1 MKMQQIH
8 HCHLVLDFR
17 PMHGYIVHTFI
28 LLPPYNLMTFNGKT
42 AIVTGGTG
50 ILGKAIVER
59 LFDEGSSIAIPYH
72 SSSSLSSVPQ
82 KISSTPSRFYA
93 AKVDLAQDA
102 QVSAFTKDV
111 AEKFGKIDFLI
122 AAAGGYA
129 GGNLTEDVDIEEFEG
144 MLTINLRT
152 TFLICR
158 SVLARMRRQKSG
170 RIVTVASM
178 PAVTPSS
185 KKGPY
190 AISKRGVITLTETI
204 AAEVKGTG
212 ITANVIAPSILL
224 TEANK
229 KSMPDADISK
239 WVTLDD
245 VASLVAYL
253 CSDKA
258 RSISG
263 NVVKIYG
270 GV

>member
-1 MKMQQIH
+1 M
-8 HCHLVLDFR
+8 
-17 PMHGYIVHTFI
+17 
-28 LLPPYNLMTFNGKT
+28 MTFNGKT

-59 LFDEGSSIAIPYH
+59 LFDEGCAIAIPYY

-82 KISSTPSRFYA
+82 RLSSTLSRFYA
-93 AKVDLAQDA
+93 ARIDLAQED
-102 QVSAFTKDV
+102 QVSAFTNDV
-111 AEKFGKIDFLI
+111 VGKFGKVDFLV

-129 GGNLTEDVDIEEFEG
+129 GGNLTEDVDVEEFDG
-144 MLTINLRT
+144 MLTTNLRA

-158 SVLARMRRQKSG
+158 SVLAGMRRQKSG

-178 PAVTPSS
+178 PAVTPRS

-212 ITANVIAPSILL
+212 ITANSIAPSILL

-229 KSMPDADISK
+229 KSMPDADLSK
-239 WVTLDD
+239 WVTPNEI
-245 VASLVAYL
+245 ASLVAYL
-253 CSDKA
+253 CSDEA
-258 RSISG
+258 RSVSG